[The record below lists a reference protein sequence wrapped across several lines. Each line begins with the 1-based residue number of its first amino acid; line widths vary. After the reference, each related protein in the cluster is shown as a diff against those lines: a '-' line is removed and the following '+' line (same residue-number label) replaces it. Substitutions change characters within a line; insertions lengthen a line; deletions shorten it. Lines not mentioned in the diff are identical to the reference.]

1 MSQKTKKCAV
11 CESEFTIYR
20 STDKY
25 CSPKCARE
33 GAKLNKKKKEK
44 KKPKTKKTV
53 PISKLHDKA
62 ATLLQKLVRM
72 RAADD
77 NGIATCITCGKREH
91 WKELQG
97 GHWIERG
104 KHATKLDERNVH
116 PQCRYDNKWGM
127 GKTSVVLKYRE
138 KLVEMYGEESVQDL
152 ESLPYK
158 PFKWN
163 RLELNELIE
172 KYQQEIKE
180 LEEKLQ

>member
-1 MSQKTKKCAV
+1 MHLKTKKCAV

-25 CSPKCARE
+25 CSPKCAKE
-33 GAKLNKKKKEK
+33 GAKINKRKKAKSKPKKKRL
-44 KKPKTKKTV
+44 T
-53 PISKLHDKA
+53 PINKLHDKA

-77 NGIATCITCGKREH
+77 NGIATCFTCGVKKH
-91 WKELQG
+91 WKEMDG
-97 GHWIERG
+97 GHYIGRG
-104 KHATKLDERNVH
+104 THITKLDERNLRA
-116 PQCRYDNKWGM
+116 QCKRCNAWEMK
-127 GKTSVVLKYRE
+127 KTTGVLAYRE
-138 KLVEMYGEESVQDL
+138 ALIKDIGLQEVEAL
-152 ESLPYK
+152 EGLRWK

-163 RLELNELIE
+163 RLELDELVE